1 MTVYKR
7 NRKETATQYVIT
19 AQALQVAVI
28 KYMMNEKYVPKKW
41 RYMLAHGAMRIS
53 SDILD
58 NVIGSYRTFP
68 NTEERL
74 TERKRYLDRA
84 NVGCYQLQSRLLCM
98 VRTIETV
105 TAQNFLKEGT
115 VVAVNEDE
123 KTIKVGDIVYFNIRA
138 KAVVPEQPNMFF
150 VRKEDLYG
158 IK

>member
-7 NRKETATQYVIT
+7 NRKETSTQYVVV
-19 AQALQVAVI
+19 AQNLQVAVI

-74 TERKRYLDRA
+74 LERKRYLDKA
-84 NVGCYQLQSRLLCM
+84 VVGCYQLQSRLLCM
-98 VRTIETV
+98 VRTIDTV
-105 TAQNFLKEGT
+105 NAENLGNITSLLLDEIELLSKTLK
-115 VVAVNEDE
+115 NSH
-123 KTIKVGDIVYFNIRA
+123 IVGQQEV
-138 KAVVPEQPNMFF
+138 
-150 VRKEDLYG
+150 
-158 IK
+158 

>member
-7 NRKETATQYVIT
+7 NRKETAREYVVT

-28 KYMMNEKYVPKKW
+28 KYMMTEKYVPKKW

-58 NVIGSYRTFP
+58 NVIGSYKTFP

-74 TERKRYLDRA
+74 AERRRYLDRA

-98 VRTIETV
+98 ARTIETV
-105 TAQNFLKEGT
+105 TAENLGSIT
-115 VVAVNEDE
+115 SLLLDE
-123 KTIKVGDIVYFNIRA
+123 IELLNKTIKNSKLI
-138 KAVVPEQPNMFF
+138 KQQEQ
-150 VRKEDLYG
+150 V
-158 IK
+158 

>member
-7 NRKETATQYVIT
+7 NRKETATQYVVT

-28 KYMMNEKYVPKKW
+28 KYMMTEKYVPKKW

-58 NVIGSYRTFP
+58 NVIGSYKTFP

-74 TERKRYLDRA
+74 AERRRYLDRA

-98 VRTIETV
+98 ARTIETV
-105 TAQNFLKEGT
+105 TAENLGSIT
-115 VVAVNEDE
+115 SLLLDE
-123 KTIKVGDIVYFNIRA
+123 IELLNKTIKNSKLI
-138 KAVVPEQPNMFF
+138 KQQEQ
-150 VRKEDLYG
+150 V
-158 IK
+158 